1 MRYGYIYARVL
12 FDETGRA
19 VDFIHEEVNES
30 YSRLTGLRGIIGK
43 KATEVFPDL
52 KRNNPDF
59 LARHLRVAE
68 TGISDSLELYL
79 EALDR
84 WYDISIFS
92 TDTDHFTA
100 IIDDITARKVSEEG
114 LRQSEQRF
122 RTLFENH
129 SACMMLLDAH
139 SGEII
144 DTNEAAADFYGWSVD
159 ELRKMNILDIATVS
173 ADQINSNLRK
183 MRTDRQ
189 KRFSFVHHLKN
200 GGLRDVELFTSLINM
215 NGRDVLYHIIHDNT
229 EQVRLQAVSAMRIE
243 LLEMSSFSSAGVM
256 LRAVLDRACRLTA
269 SPSGFVF
276 FVTGDQ
282 RTLSLE
288 ACKNEGTKTTCNGQK
303 HPSLFEKGSP
313 WADVIRTGKPAIH
326 NGQAAFMH
334 CCRNNAESSQDNS
347 ELVVP
352 VIRDNATVAILGIGG
367 KAVDYVDKDIELLET
382 LTNQAW
388 DIIAKKIAEESRN
401 LLHQK
406 LQVSSK
412 MELVG
417 QLAAG
422 IAHEINN
429 PLNFIL
435 ANEQN
440 LENNFSELLSVIDT
454 YRDGRDPLV
463 GADREAGLL
472 SGEDLDSLI
481 GTIHASLEKT
491 RTGVARIKEI
501 SQSMQ
506 KHAYRNASGNF
517 SPFDINKAIEEIV
530 VITKNECRSVAEISL
545 DLAPLP
551 PVPCDPSQ
559 INQVLLNLV
568 MNSIHAIRTMARKE
582 VGTITISTGC
592 NNKAVS
598 CSVQDDGPGIPEK
611 LRERVFEPFFT
622 TKEMG
627 AGTGLGLSICH
638 DIIVNRHRGNI
649 RVVCPQKGGSVFT
662 FSLPLKGAH

>member
-12 FDETGRA
+12 FDETGRG

-30 YSRLTGLRGIIGK
+30 YGRLTGLNGIIGK
-43 KATEVFPDL
+43 RATDVFPDL

-92 TDTDHFTA
+92 TDTEHFTA
-100 IIDDITARKVSEEG
+100 IIDDITVRKVSEQG

-144 DTNEAAADFYGWSVD
+144 DANKAAADFYGWSVD
-159 ELRKMNILDIATVS
+159 ELRRMNILDITTVP
-173 ADQINSNLRK
+173 ADQVKINLQK
-183 MRTDRQ
+183 MRTDSQ
-189 KRFSFVHHLKN
+189 KRFSFLHRLKI

-215 NGRDVLYHIIHDNT
+215 SGREVLYQIIHDNT

-243 LLEMSSFSSAGVM
+243 LLEMSNSSSAGVM
-256 LRAVLDRACRLTA
+256 LRALLDRACSLTE

-276 FVTGDQ
+276 FVSGDH
-282 RTLSLE
+282 RALTLE
-288 ACKNEGTKTTCNGQK
+288 ACTNEGTKNSCNGQK
-303 HPSLFEKGSP
+303 HPSLLEKGAP
-313 WADVIRTGKPAIH
+313 WAEVMKRGKPFIR
-326 NGQAAFMH
+326 NGHEAFMH
-334 CCRNNAESSQDNS
+334 CCRKNGAVCQENR

-352 VIRDNATVAILGIGG
+352 IIRDNATVAILGIGG
-367 KAVDYVDKDIELLET
+367 KAVDYVEKDIELLET

-388 DIIAKKIAEESRN
+388 DIVEKKIAEESRN
-401 LLHQK
+401 KLHQK

-440 LENNFSELLSVIDT
+440 LENNFTELLSIIDT

-481 GTIHASLEKT
+481 RSIHTSLEKT
-491 RTGVARIKEI
+491 RTGVTRIKEI

-530 VITKNECRSVAEISL
+530 IITKNECRSVADVL
-545 DLAPLP
+545 LNLTPLP

-568 MNSIHAIRTMARKE
+568 MNSIHAIRTMERKE

-592 NNKAVS
+592 NNEAVS

-649 RVVCPQKGGSVFT
+649 RVECPEGGGSVFS